1 MTFLLPIPCRSRLAM
16 IDAPRTETLAMR
28 YGRDAILGH
37 SSLLESSRV
46 DTKKRYVRPEVSGCP
61 CGESRIFRGEFMY
74 QCGVMN
80 ALNDLL
86 PQSSHRTDA

>member
-1 MTFLLPIPCRSRLAM
+1 LLPIPCRSRLAM

-61 CGESRIFRGEFMY
+61 CGENRIFRGAFMY
-74 QCGVMN
+74 QCGFLN